1 MDIIV
6 LGQCK
11 RVCSDFAVFNFHG
24 YWHESKISQIRVC
37 SSQEWCTDED
47 YILQLKV
54 DCVED
59 KILWTKLVR
68 AKLISNISRL

>member
-11 RVCSDFAVFNFHG
+11 KVYTDFAVFNFQG
-24 YWHESKISQIRVC
+24 YWHENKISQIRVC
-37 SSQEWCTDED
+37 SSQNWSKNED

-68 AKLISNISRL
+68 AKLLSNISRL

>member
-11 RVCSDFAVFNFHG
+11 KIFTDFAVFNFSG
-24 YWHESKISQIRVC
+24 YWHSNKISQIRVC
-37 SSQEWCTDED
+37 SEYDWIKNDD

-68 AKLISNISRL
+68 AKTLSTISRL